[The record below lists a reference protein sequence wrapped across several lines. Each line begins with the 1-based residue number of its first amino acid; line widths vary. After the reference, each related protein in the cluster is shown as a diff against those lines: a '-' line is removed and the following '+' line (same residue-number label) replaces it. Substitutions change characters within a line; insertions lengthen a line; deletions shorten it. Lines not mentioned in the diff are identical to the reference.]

1 MMEHLIF
8 HPHKT
13 LFSAM
18 LLGAAALYGPTAL
31 AQDPGIQSV
40 CMEDQYGKSLNCTA
54 NDINIAEASNIKIIE
69 IDGQPVDPDTTVC
82 VAGKDVTFEAD
93 FNVVST
99 ASDRYDIGLY
109 FQRNGA
115 PDALNGSCNIY
126 TLSDEHS
133 TNASNTDGDSC
144 WDVEQAAVVV
154 HSTTITTLCQDSDGD
169 GQLNLP
175 NCVSWRQPGKNEV
188 CEDGND
194 AYPGAPSK
202 CNCDD
207 DYNIPIFIQPDP
219 PVSTKSVNK
228 TTGSEPG
235 DEFIYTIK
243 IVPAD
248 STGNSV
254 FVTRIEDEVSSST
267 DSDSQTFL
275 LNSVGGGNEIG
286 TTKGHYTLMSSG
298 LANACENLVLPYEI
312 PPEAVGLECT
322 FKIAISDDDLPN
334 IPTAESFENYV
345 RSTIVDEYG
354 EPVGDNTCTVASTAG
369 TPNPN
374 CSNKVV
380 VTLTNVPPVISV
392 TKSANPTTV
401 VESLAG
407 EPVEYT
413 VVITNNSSVDAVE
426 ITSITDDQ
434 YNIAAE
440 AATCLGAVLGTG
452 GSCQFSYTRNVTGN
466 VGDPAFVNTVTAKAY
481 DNENDSDEDSG
492 QASVS
497 FSNSPGAIDLVKTP
511 NALDEPPYSVTE
523 SGDNVNFTFTIT
535 NTSPVDSITLTEMTD
550 DKLGVLFDSVSYQGD
565 CDFYGDVLAPGD
577 TRFCTVSSF
586 LSGEPDAPH
595 MNTAQVTGETDD
607 AVPEIVTDT
616 DNGKVAFIN
625 EPADI
630 NLSFALSLTLN
641 LNIANA
647 SSYEAV
653 NLNALSVAGTPIA
666 AGQGNTHYMITASD
680 CPVAF
685 PFSIAANGNMNC
697 TFSVDLLTPD
707 ASVDNLFRSAGSGG
721 LLLISVA
728 DEDGGPAVEPVIS
741 VNAQA
746 ILAP

>member
-1 MMEHLIF
+1 MMEHLINSR
-8 HPHKT
+8 HKR
-13 LFSAM
+13 LLSAM
-18 LLGAAALYGPTAL
+18 LIGAAAFYGQTAF
-31 AQDPGIQSV
+31 AQDPGIQSI
-40 CMEDQYGKSLNCTA
+40 CMEDQYGKNLNCTA
-54 NDINIAEASNIKIIE
+54 NDINIAEATNIEVTAI
-69 IDGQPVDPDTTVC
+69 GGNPVDPGTTVC
-82 VAGKDVTFEAD
+82 VAQQTVTFTAD
-93 FNVVST
+93 FEVVST

-109 FQRNGA
+109 FQNEGG
-115 PDALNGSCNIY
+115 PNALNGSCNIY
-126 TLSDEHS
+126 TLSDEYS
-133 TNASNTDGDSC
+133 QNANDTDGDAC
-144 WDVEQAAVVV
+144 FDVQQAQVVI
-154 HSTTITTLCQDSDGD
+154 HSAEVTTLCEDTDGD

-207 DYNIPIFIQPDP
+207 NYNIPIFIQPDP

-228 TTGSEPG
+228 MAGTEPG

-243 IVPAD
+243 IVPAE

-254 FVTRIEDEVSSST
+254 FVTKIEDEISSST
-267 DSDSQTFL
+267 NSDSQTFL
-275 LNSVGGGNEIG
+275 LNSVGGGNDIG
-286 TTKGHYTLMSSG
+286 MTKGHYTLMSSE
-298 LANACENLVLPYEI
+298 LANACENIVLPYEI

-322 FKIAISDDDLPN
+322 FKIAISDDDLPD
-334 IPTAESFENYV
+334 IPTDESFENYV
-345 RSTIVDEYG
+345 RSTIVDEYD

-374 CSNKVV
+374 CSNEIIVK
-380 VTLTNVPPVISV
+380 LTNVSPEISV

-407 EPVEYT
+407 EPVKYT
-413 VVITNNSSVDAVE
+413 VVITNNSSVDEVE

-434 YNIAAE
+434 YNIATE
-440 AATCLGAVLGTG
+440 AATCLGAMLGIG
-452 GSCQFSYTRNVTGN
+452 ESCQFSYTRNVAGN
-466 VGDPAFVNTVTAKAY
+466 VGDPAFVNNVTAIAF

-523 SGDNVNFTFTIT
+523 SGDNVDFTFTIT

-550 DKLGVLFDSVSYQGD
+550 DKLGVLFDAGSYQGN
-565 CDFYGDVLAPGD
+565 CNFYGDILAPGES
-577 TRFCTVSSF
+577 RFCTVTTF
-586 LSGEPDAPH
+586 LSGEPDMPH
-595 MNTAQVTGETDD
+595 MNTAEVTGETDD
-607 AVPEIVTDT
+607 FIPEIVTDT

-630 NLSFALSLTLN
+630 NLNFALSLTLS
-641 LNIANA
+641 LNIENA

-653 NLNALSVAGTPIA
+653 NLNALSIAGTPIE
-666 AGQGNTHYMITASD
+666 AGQGNTHYLITASN

-685 PFSIAANGNMNC
+685 PFSIAANGSMNC

-721 LLLISVA
+721 LLVISVA
-728 DEDGGPAVEPVIS
+728 DEDGGPAVEPVIV

-746 ILAP
+746 VLAP